1 MLAMAAPFARWTTMQ
16 SLPTCACARQ
26 RSLLRR
32 SLASRSHR
40 LRTSLMASSHPLPL
54 LWTSRPVRTPSARRG
69 PSVRCYALRRPW
81 PRPFWSAWVARLP
94 ASLSRRASAADVPAA
109 GGSGR
114 AWLRQRKR
122 TPGRLWRRRNRRR
135 AGGHLGELCRR
146 QLSGRASRGAL
157 TRAGRPT
164 RAGPHG
170 TCWWS
175 SGRTLSP
182 ASFRADLAAGETSHT
197 PVTDAQAA
205 SRPCV
210 PLAVAVFLICALP
223 TEVPV
228 PSWRWRPAQ
237 PSASVPDPVPPQVT
251 RLQLRARAL
260 LNLAALSR
268 WQGLVRV
275 ADGGL
280 QGRALSAAALA
291 LRSSG
296 SGLGG
301 ISSPTGPWTG
311 PTRRWN
317 RRRRALFAGVRVGE
331 ASNPG
336 PRLSEL

>member
-122 TPGRLWRRRNRRR
+122 TPGRLWRWRNRSGLPPRRALPATVGQCTRARR

-146 QLSGRASRGAL
+146 QLSGRPSPGAL
-157 TRAGRPT
+157 ARSGRPT
-164 RAGPHG
+164 RAGPVGGHRG
-170 TCWWS
+170 GLSPRLPSAPTSRRARPPTLPSLTRRLHPDLVCLWPWRYSSCAHSLGRCQCRRGGGGRRRPLPVFRTLFRPRSPAFS
-175 SGRTLSP
+175 SGR
-182 ASFRADLAAGETSHT
+182 E
-197 PVTDAQAA
+197 
-205 SRPCV
+205 
-210 PLAVAVFLICALP
+210 
-223 TEVPV
+223 
-228 PSWRWRPAQ
+228 PS
-237 PSASVPDPVPPQVT
+237 
-251 RLQLRARAL
+251 
-260 LNLAALSR
+260 
-268 WQGLVRV
+268 
-275 ADGGL
+275 
-280 QGRALSAAALA
+280 
-291 LRSSG
+291 
-296 SGLGG
+296 
-301 ISSPTGPWTG
+301 
-311 PTRRWN
+311 
-317 RRRRALFAGVRVGE
+317 
-331 ASNPG
+331 
-336 PRLSEL
+336 